1 MTEQP
6 TAATEPN
13 ATTDVAV
20 SDDDLDLDAG
30 TLEVFPPAQL
40 PVMSAQV
47 MLHQHA
53 RMMADAYKFADG
65 ICYTSMVP
73 DQYRGKPKEGAAA
86 ILYGAEL
93 GLNPIASLQKVINVH
108 GTPGLEA
115 RTMKGILKAKGFKFR
130 TVTKTETEYEIHG
143 WEPDS
148 DWRTDPPD
156 EIGHWTIE
164 RARQAEYCPVEDP
177 ATGTW
182 KTFTKR
188 NGDKATLGNMKYI
201 TDPIGMLEA
210 KGTADVCRAIAPEI
224 LLGLPYA
231 TEELATERWNTD
243 DDHDADRRAEV
254 SNAVPQ
260 RAKGTAALRDR
271 AKKAKAKAAAP
282 EPVDAEE
289 VSLPDEVVADLV
301 TETVLPVVPD
311 QPPADTSPAPPTAEP
326 TPEPVAD
333 AVAESGG
340 VLIDPTPV
348 PDIAPEP
355 VLDATPD
362 PTPQPAPDI
371 APEPAP
377 VAEPVAKVDTP
388 DMEMSPAVRSKGVDM
403 LSGLLINGGLATDE
417 YRPDALSEVA
427 AKRPGATYRRI
438 ESVDALTN
446 TELKFMVDTL
456 RAWKAQ
462 GALESWLGEAIN
474 NAGLRETG
482 MLGDEAQA

>member
-6 TAATEPN
+6 TAATEPD
-13 ATTDVAV
+13 AADEETTTDVALP
-20 SDDDLDLDAG
+20 DEDLDAG
-30 TLEVFPPAQL
+30 TLEVFPPHQT
-40 PVMSAQV
+40 PVLSAQV

-86 ILYGAEL
+86 ILYGAEI

-115 RTMKGILKAKGFKFR
+115 RTMKGILKSKGFKFR
-130 TVTKTETEYEIHG
+130 TVTKTETEYEIHA

-148 DWRTDPPD
+148 DWRNDPPD

-231 TEELATERWNTD
+231 TEELSTERWNTD
-243 DDHDADRRAEV
+243 DDHDDDRRPEPA
-254 SNAVPQ
+254 PT

-271 AKKAKAKAAAP
+271 AKKAKAKAEPKP

-289 VSLPDEVVADLV
+289 VALPDEVVADLV
-301 TETVLPVVPD
+301 TETTLPVDEPTVPD

-326 TPEPVAD
+326 TPDVAPEPVPDTTPAD
-333 AVAESGG
+333 APE
-340 VLIDPTPV
+340 PTPV

-355 VLDATPD
+355 APVVTPD
-362 PTPQPAPDI
+362 PAP
-371 APEPAP
+371 
-377 VAEPVAKVDTP
+377 AEPVAKVDTP
-388 DMEMSPAVRSKGVDM
+388 ADDMEMSPAVRSKGVDM
-403 LSGLLINGGLATDE
+403 LNGLLINGGLSSDE
-417 YRPDALSEVA
+417 YRADALSEIS
-427 AKRPGATYRRI
+427 AKRPGAAYRRI
-438 ESVDALTN
+438 DSVDRLTN

-462 GALESWLGEAIN
+462 SQLESWIGEAVN
-474 NAGLRETG
+474 NASLREAG
-482 MLGDEAQA
+482 MLPDEAQA